1 MTTTH
6 RRRGLALAGLLT
18 AAAVLAPAVPALGH
32 TGLRASSPSAG
43 ATLSR
48 LPATVTLTFSGALGK
63 AGPAKVTRN
72 RRGDLL
78 KRARLA
84 PGDARRLVI
93 TIKRPGPKAQGGT
106 YRVAWN
112 VTSADGHRQR
122 GLLVF
127 RVRR

>member
-18 AAAVLAPAVPALGH
+18 AAAVLAPAVPALAH
-32 TGLRASSPSAG
+32 TELRTSSPTAR
-43 ATLSR
+43 ATVKK
-48 LPATVTLTFSGALGK
+48 LPASVTLTFSGTLGK
-63 AGPAKVTRN
+63 AGAAKVTRN
-72 RRGDLL
+72 RKGNLV
-78 KRARLA
+78 KAVRLA
-84 PGDARRLVI
+84 RTDARRLVI
-93 TIKRPGPKAQGGT
+93 TLRRPGPKAQNGT

-112 VTSADGHRQR
+112 VTSVDGHPQR